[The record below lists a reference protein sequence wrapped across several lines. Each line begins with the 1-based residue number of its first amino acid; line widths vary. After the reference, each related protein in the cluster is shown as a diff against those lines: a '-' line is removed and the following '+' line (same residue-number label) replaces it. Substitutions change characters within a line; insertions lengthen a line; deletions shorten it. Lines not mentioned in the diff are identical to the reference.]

1 MEEIQTTQ
9 EESIFKIINSK
20 GNVFNNLEKKE
31 ECIASIALSEDVR
44 GLKRSLMIN
53 KNLSTKVR
61 KAIRDRL
68 VALKEISE

>member
-1 MEEIQTTQ
+1 MEKIQTTQ
-9 EESIFKIINSK
+9 EESIFKTISTK
-20 GNVFNNLEKKE
+20 GNVFNNSEKKNA
-31 ECIASIALSEDVR
+31 CIASIALSEDIR

-68 VALKEISE
+68 IALKEISE